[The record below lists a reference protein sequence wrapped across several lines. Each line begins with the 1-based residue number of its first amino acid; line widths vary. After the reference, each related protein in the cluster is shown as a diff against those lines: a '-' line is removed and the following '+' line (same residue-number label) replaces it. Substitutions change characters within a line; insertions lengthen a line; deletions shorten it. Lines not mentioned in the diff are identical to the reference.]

1 MGTAL
6 GLCGFSFK
14 AANFVLFCFLLLKP
28 TFVCNETT
36 NSELKMDFSYQESV
50 ARCMAIFCCDD
61 EQSDNAA

>member
-6 GLCGFSFK
+6 DLCDFSFK
-14 AANFVLFCFLLLKP
+14 AAILILFCLLLKP
-28 TFVCNETT
+28 TFGCNETT

>member
-1 MGTAL
+1 
-6 GLCGFSFK
+6 
-14 AANFVLFCFLLLKP
+14 
-28 TFVCNETT
+28 VCNETT